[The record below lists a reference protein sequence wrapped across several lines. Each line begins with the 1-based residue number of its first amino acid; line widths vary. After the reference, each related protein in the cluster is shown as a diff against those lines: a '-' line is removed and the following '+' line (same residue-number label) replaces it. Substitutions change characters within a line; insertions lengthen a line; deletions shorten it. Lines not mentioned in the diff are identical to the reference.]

1 MQSAFGSLS
10 AVAAAHLLWASAALG
25 ADATVPAAVAGLG
38 GSGARAAALPVPYVI
53 ADQGSCTYAPE
64 NTMVAFRN
72 GFRLGVDALEA
83 DVNIT
88 ADGVP
93 VILHDGTLDRT
104 TDCVGDVRK
113 KTFAQV
119 EECDAA
125 YWWVPGESPSNVPLL
140 GGPPTAGDRIE
151 RDPNDGRD
159 YALRGRG
166 VRVPTVREFFEY
178 VVSLGNALPEAQ
190 VEIKNIPYDTNF
202 DPSGTRIADALV
214 RLIEEFGLEDKIVV
228 ESFFPTSLERVKAL
242 NPNIR
247 TVFLTLGSATANYAY
262 VATTPTEISSSDT
275 IAPDFD
281 QAYVDDVHALGK
293 LAVPWLVDTPEDLQ
307 RVVGL
312 RVDGMFTCYA
322 ACMLQGLG
330 RPVPAPIATPEA
342 GLDYDVA
349 ACPVPADPEQAST
362 LVVAHRGGASYAPEN
377 TLMAYR
383 NAVRLGAD
391 VVEMDVQMTIDDV
404 IVMGHNGSLDPL
416 TDCTGEVNQSA
427 WDEIKDCDAAY
438 WFVPGSGTDGLV
450 PPERDPN
457 PALYPLRGTAV
468 RIPRMDAVFEW
479 FTALPQPRPSLSIE
493 IKDIP
498 YDSNFDP
505 IGDRVAD
512 VLVPM
517 VERYGL
523 VSEVVLQSFW
533 PSVLEHIK
541 LANPAIRTQL
551 NVLGSHGAA
560 VASCASGLCEISSP
574 WSSSP
579 DLSAETVEQSQAQ
592 GIEVITWTLDTAQ
605 DLDTYIAM
613 GVDGIMTN
621 NPGCMLSRLGR
632 PVPQPLLPPEAV
644 ALAKEPPLCR

>member
-1 MQSAFGSLS
+1 MQR
-10 AVAAAHLLWASAALG
+10 AARLLMAAALG
-25 ADATVPAAVAGLG
+25 LWAAGAQAQAT
-38 GSGARAAALPVPYVI
+38 LPVPYVI
-53 ADQGSCTYAPE
+53 ADQGSCSYAPE

-88 ADGVP
+88 ADRVP

-104 TDCVGDVRK
+104 TNCIGDVQEM
-113 KTFAQV
+113 TLSQV
-119 EECDAA
+119 KECDAA
-125 YWWVPGESPSNVPLL
+125 YWWVPGEIPGNVPLV
-140 GGPPTAGDRIE
+140 GGPPDGGEVIP

-178 VVSLGNALPEAQ
+178 LVSLGDALPEAQ

-202 DPSGTRIADALV
+202 DPTGTLMADTLV
-214 RLIEEFGLEDKIVV
+214 RLIEEFGLVDKVVV
-228 ESFFPTSLERVKAL
+228 ESFIPSSIERVKAL

-247 TVFLTLGSATANYAY
+247 TVFLSLGSATANYSY
-262 VATTPTEISSSDT
+262 VATSVAEISSSDT

-281 QAYVDDVHALGK
+281 QTYVDNVHALGK
-293 LAVPWLVDTPEDLQ
+293 LAVPWLVDSPEDLAE
-307 RVVGL
+307 VVGL
-312 RVDGMFTCYA
+312 GVDGLYTCYA

-330 RPVPAPIATPEA
+330 RPVPTPIATPEA
-342 GLDYDVA
+342 ELEYDVA
-349 ACPVPADPEQAST
+349 ACPVPDDPETASIQ
-362 LVVAHRGGASYAPEN
+362 VVAHRGGASYAPEN

-383 NAVRLGAD
+383 NAVRLGVD
-391 VVEMDVQMTIDDV
+391 VVEMDVQMTLDDV
-404 IVMGHNGSLDPL
+404 IVTGHNGALDPL
-416 TDCTGEVNQSA
+416 TDCSGDVNQST
-427 WDEIKDCDAAY
+427 WDEVRHCDAAY
-438 WFVPGSGTDGLV
+438 WFIPGNGTDGLV
-450 PPERDPN
+450 PPERDPD
-457 PALYPLRGTAV
+457 PSLYPLRGTGV
-468 RIPRMDAVFEW
+468 RIPRMEAVFDW
-479 FTALPQPRPSLSIE
+479 FSALPQARPALSIE

-505 IGDRVAD
+505 IGNRVAD
-512 VLVPM
+512 VLVPL
-517 VERYGL
+517 VEQYGL
-523 VSEVVLQSFW
+523 ESEVVLQSFW

-551 NVLGSHGAA
+551 NVLGSHSAA

-592 GIEVITWTLDTAQ
+592 GIEVVTWTLDTAQ
-605 DLDTYIAM
+605 DLDTFIAM

-632 PVPQPLLPPEAV
+632 PVPLPLFPPEA
-644 ALAKEPPLCR
+644 AGLADEPPLCR